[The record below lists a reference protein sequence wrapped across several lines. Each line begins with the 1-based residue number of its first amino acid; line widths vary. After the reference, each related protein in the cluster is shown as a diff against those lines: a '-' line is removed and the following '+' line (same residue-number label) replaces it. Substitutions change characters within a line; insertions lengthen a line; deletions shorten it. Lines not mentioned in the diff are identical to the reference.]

1 MVTIRID
8 FFVWE
13 TISAFRAIQRY
24 FELVESQIGK
34 VKDEEWEKLK
44 QLPIPRDD
52 EEYQTEYVPTI
63 EAHKHEF
70 EKVLPR
76 LVGYSFVMM
85 LFSELE
91 FRINGICR
99 ELKKREKVPLKI
111 SDFKGDL
118 IERFSKFLTIA
129 NKPQLEKK
137 EKAEINNFV
146 VVRNCIVHNNGFLS
160 NFAKSDKLRNIAKSE
175 LHLKIVGKGENARV
189 KVLSGFLF
197 SRIEFFIGM
206 FHRLFEALSFGP
218 EFPIISD
225 KNEN

>member
-1 MVTIRID
+1 VKIKID

-13 TISAFRAIQRY
+13 TISAFQAIQRY

-34 VKDEEWEKLK
+34 VKNEEWEKLK
-44 QLPIPRDD
+44 KLPIPSEE
-52 EEYQTEYVPTI
+52 EEYQTEYIPTI

-76 LVGYSFVMM
+76 LFGYSFVMM

-99 ELKKREKVPLKI
+99 ELKKREYVPLKI
-111 SDFKGDL
+111 NDFKGDL
-118 IERFSKFLTIA
+118 VERFSKFLIIA
-129 NKPQLEKK
+129 NKPQLENN
-137 EKAEINNFV
+137 EKTEINNFI

-160 NFAKSDKLRNIAKSE
+160 SFAKSDKLRNIVQSE

-189 KVLSGFLF
+189 EVLSGFLF
-197 SRIEFFIGM
+197 SRVEFFIGM
-206 FHRLFEALSFGP
+206 FDRLFETLSFGP
-218 EFPIISD
+218 KFPIIS
-225 KNEN
+225 NETEK